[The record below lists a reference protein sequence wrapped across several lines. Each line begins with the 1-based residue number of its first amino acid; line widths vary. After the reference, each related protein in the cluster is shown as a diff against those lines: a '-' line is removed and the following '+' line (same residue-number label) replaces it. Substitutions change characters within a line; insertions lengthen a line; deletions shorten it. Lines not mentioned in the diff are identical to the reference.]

1 MESNNLDIFSK
12 RLRISVNMPRI
23 LSINIQLL
31 KIPYDFPGGSDSKA
45 SAYNVGDLGSIPG
58 SGRSIPWR
66 RKWQPTPVLLSGKS
80 HGQRSLVSYSPWGRK
95 ESDTTEWLKTYGLN
109 GNAFESVLM
118 RWMNLEPIIQS
129 EASQKEKDKYRILM
143 HINGI

>member
-12 RLRISVNMPRI
+12 RLGISVNMPRI

-66 RKWQPTPVLLSGKS
+66 RKWQPAPVFLPGKP
-80 HGQRSLVSYSPWGRK
+80 HGQRRLAGYSLCACRRVRYNLATKQTSHILDAIALTLLCFNHVRQSSKLLWSY
-95 ESDTTEWLKTYGLN
+95 
-109 GNAFESVLM
+109 
-118 RWMNLEPIIQS
+118 II
-129 EASQKEKDKYRILM
+129 AD
-143 HINGI
+143 

>member
-45 SAYNVGDLGSIPG
+45 SAYNVGDPGSIPG

-95 ESDTTEWLKTYGLN
+95 ESDTTE
-109 GNAFESVLM
+109 
-118 RWMNLEPIIQS
+118 
-129 EASQKEKDKYRILM
+129 
-143 HINGI
+143 